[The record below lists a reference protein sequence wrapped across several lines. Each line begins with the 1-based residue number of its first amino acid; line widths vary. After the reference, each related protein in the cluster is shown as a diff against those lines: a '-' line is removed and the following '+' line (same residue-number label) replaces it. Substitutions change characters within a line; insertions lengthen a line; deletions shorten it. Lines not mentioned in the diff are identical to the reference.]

1 MLHKFEIGQKVWLS
15 DTTSFG
21 KNAKLAPN
29 WIGPYEIVDV
39 NDTNAKLQ
47 IKNELK
53 VVNIAQIKPFVEEAP
68 KRLSQD
74 ELCSSQSNQRINQD
88 NPSLFQD

>member
-1 MLHKFEIGQKVWLS
+1 
-15 DTTSFG
+15 
-21 KNAKLAPN
+21 
-29 WIGPYEIVDV
+29 VDV

-68 KRLSQD
+68 KRLSKTNRA
-74 ELCSSQSNQRINQD
+74 LLRAINVLIKTTVVFFKT
-88 NPSLFQD
+88 NSISLSPDP

>member
-1 MLHKFEIGQKVWLS
+1 M
-15 DTTSFG
+15 
-21 KNAKLAPN
+21 
-29 WIGPYEIVDV
+29 DV

-68 KRLSQD
+68 KCLSQD
-74 ELCSSQSNQRINQD
+74 ESRSSQSNQRLNQD
-88 NPSLFQD
+88 NPWSFSRPTGSASLQTYDQSIWKTNGS